1 MNWKLVTACLKD
13 TVEQEH
19 SDDHLSLARGCGK
32 ANAQLLIP
40 KVVGVLA
47 PKNCLSL
54 PPIPHPPPNSPR

>member
-19 SDDHLSLARGCGK
+19 SDDHLSFTQGCGK
-32 ANAQLLIP
+32 TIAQLLIP
-40 KVVGVLA
+40 EVVRGLA

-54 PPIPHPPPNSPR
+54 PPTPHPTLQWPS